1 LIKTEISVY
10 LRESASKN
18 IAMRI
23 CLDLSPVVQ
32 RKAGLGTYAQRLAE
46 HLLAEDRDNT
56 YIAFHY
62 GRTVKELLR
71 PPLDALSRRAVPW
84 GARPWRLGVAAR
96 HFLGLHMDSTFADV
110 DIFHATEHLLP
121 PLRRVHTVFTFHD
134 AIYALF
140 PQYHLPMNRL
150 FLGLMMPRF
159 LRRADAIITVSEC
172 SKRDAVRLYGID
184 PARIR
189 VIYEGVDARFQPVT
203 DPTRLAQVRAR
214 YGLPERYILYVGTIE
229 PRKNLVALLEAWS
242 KIRISNFEFRN
253 SLVIAGKKGWLYE
266 GFFSKLRELG
276 LEDEVVLPGYIADED
291 LPAVYSAASVFVFPS
306 LYEGFG
312 LPPLEA
318 MACGTSVICSNASS
332 LPEVCGEAA
341 LLVEPTDVA
350 ALAQAIERVLSDEP
364 LRATL
369 RARGLAQAAKFSW
382 ERTARETLAVYH
394 EVCR

>member
-1 LIKTEISVY
+1 
-10 LRESASKN
+10 
-18 IAMRI
+18 MRI

-46 HLLAEDRDNT
+46 HLLAVDGENAYT
-56 YIAFHY
+56 AFHY
-62 GRTVKELLR
+62 GRTVQEPLR
-71 PPLDALSRRAVPW
+71 PPLDVLPRRVVPW
-84 GARPWRLGVAAR
+84 SARPWRLGVAAR
-96 HFLGLHMDSTFADV
+96 HFLGLHMDSTFPDV

-121 PLRRVHTVFTFHD
+121 PLRRVRTVFTFHD

-172 SKRDAVRLYGID
+172 SKADAVRLYRID

-203 DPTRLAQVRAR
+203 DPARLAQVRAR
-214 YGLPERYILYVGTIE
+214 YALPERYILYVGTIE
-229 PRKNLVALLEAWS
+229 PRKNLVALLEAFHVS
-242 KIRISNFEFRN
+242 RFTFHATEGDFKI
-253 SLVIAGKKGWLYE
+253 VIAGKKGWLYE

-318 MACGTSVICSNASS
+318 MACGTPAVCSNASS
-332 LPEVCGEAA
+332 LPEVGDEAA
-341 LLVEPTDVA
+341 LLVEPMDVQG
-350 ALAQAIERVLSDEP
+350 LAQAIERVLSDEP

-382 ERTARETLAVYH
+382 ERAAQETLAVYR
-394 EVCR
+394 EVYR

>member
-1 LIKTEISVY
+1 
-10 LRESASKN
+10 
-18 IAMRI
+18 MRI

-46 HLLAEDRDNT
+46 HLLAVDRENV
-56 YIAFHY
+56 YSAFHY
-62 GRTVKELLR
+62 GRTVQEPLR
-71 PPLDALSRRAVPW
+71 PPLDALPRRVVPW
-84 GARPWRLGVAAR
+84 NARPWRLGVAAR
-96 HFLGLHMDSTFADV
+96 HVLGLHMDSTFPDV

-121 PLRRVHTVFTFHD
+121 PLRGVRTVFTFHD

-150 FLGLMMPRF
+150 FLGSMMPRF
-159 LRRADAIITVSEC
+159 LRRADAIVTVSEC

-189 VIYEGVDARFQPVT
+189 VIYEGVDARFRPVT
-203 DPTRLAQVRAR
+203 DPARLAQVRAR
-214 YGLPERYILYVGTIE
+214 YALPESYILYVGTIE
-229 PRKNLVALLEAWS
+229 PRKNLVALLEAFS
-242 KIRISNFEFRN
+242 AIYNRQSAIGNRQ
-253 SLVIAGKKGWLYE
+253 LVIGGKKGWLYE
-266 GFFSKLRELG
+266 SFFSRLRELG
-276 LEDEVVLPGYIADED
+276 LEGEMILPGYIADED
-291 LPAVYSAASVFVFPS
+291 LPAMYSAASVFVFPS

-318 MACGTSVICSNASS
+318 MACGTPVVCSNASS

-341 LLVEPTDVA
+341 LLVEPMDVQG
-350 ALAQAIERVLSDEP
+350 LAQAMERVLSDEP

-382 ERTARETLAVYH
+382 ERAARETLAVYR

>member
-1 LIKTEISVY
+1 
-10 LRESASKN
+10 
-18 IAMRI
+18 MRI

-46 HLLAEDRDNT
+46 HLLAVDGENAYT
-56 YIAFHY
+56 AFHY
-62 GRTVKELLR
+62 GRTVQEPLHS
-71 PPLDALSRRAVPW
+71 PLDALPRRVVPW
-84 GARPWRLGVAAR
+84 SARPWRLGVAAR
-96 HFLGLHMDSTFADV
+96 HFLGLNMDSTFADV

-121 PLRRVHTVFTFHD
+121 SLRRVRTVFTFHD

-150 FLGLMMPRF
+150 FLGAMMPRF
-159 LRRADAIITVSEC
+159 LRRADAIIAVSEC
-172 SKRDAVRLYGID
+172 SKANAVRLYRID

-203 DPTRLAQVRAR
+203 DPARLAQVRAR
-214 YGLPERYILYVGTIE
+214 YALPERYILYVGTIE
-229 PRKNLVALLEAWS
+229 PRKNLVALLEAFHVS
-242 KIRISNFEFRN
+242 RFTFHAAGDTNLK
-253 SLVIAGKKGWLYE
+253 LVIAGKKGWLYE
-266 GFFSKLRELG
+266 GFFSKLRERG
-276 LEDEVVLPGYIADED
+276 LEEEVVLPGYIADED

-318 MACGTSVICSNASS
+318 MACGTPAVCSNASS

-341 LLVEPTDVA
+341 LLVGPTDVA
-350 ALAQAIERVLSDEP
+350 ALAQAMARVLSDEP

-382 ERTARETLAVYH
+382 ERAALETLAVYR

>member
-1 LIKTEISVY
+1 
-10 LRESASKN
+10 
-18 IAMRI
+18 
-23 CLDLSPVVQ
+23 
-32 RKAGLGTYAQRLAE
+32 
-46 HLLAEDRDNT
+46 
-56 YIAFHY
+56 
-62 GRTVKELLR
+62 
-71 PPLDALSRRAVPW
+71 
-84 GARPWRLGVAAR
+84 LGVAAR
-96 HFLGLHMDSTFADV
+96 HFLGLHMDNTFPDV

-121 PLRRVHTVFTFHD
+121 PLRRLRTVFTFHD

-150 FLGLMMPRF
+150 FLGSMMPRF
-159 LRRADAIITVSEC
+159 LRRADAIVTVSEC
-172 SKRDAVRLYGID
+172 SKGDAVRLYGID

-203 DPTRLAQVRAR
+203 DPARLAQVRAR
-214 YGLPERYILYVGTIE
+214 YALPERYVLYVGTIE

-242 KIRISNFEFRN
+242 KIRISDFEFRN
-253 SLVIAGKKGWLYE
+253 LLVIAGKKGWLYE
-266 GFFSKLRELG
+266 SFFSRLRELG
-276 LEDEVVLPGYIADED
+276 LEGEVILPGYIADED

-318 MACGTSVICSNASS
+318 MACGTPVVCSNASS
-332 LPEVCGEAA
+332 LPEVCGPAAAGGSVDRPEAA

-350 ALAQAIERVLSDEP
+350 ALAQAMERVLSDEP

-369 RARGLAQAAKFSW
+369 RARGLAQAAQFSW
-382 ERTARETLAVYH
+382 ERTARETLAVYR

>member
-1 LIKTEISVY
+1 
-10 LRESASKN
+10 
-18 IAMRI
+18 MRI
-23 CLDLSPVVQ
+23 CLDLSTVVQ

-46 HLLAEDRDNT
+46 HLLAVDRENV
-56 YIAFHY
+56 YSAFHY
-62 GRTVKELLR
+62 GRTVKEPLR
-71 PPLDALSRRAVPW
+71 QPLDALPRRVVPW
-84 GARPWRLGVAAR
+84 DARPWRLGVAAR
-96 HFLGLHMDSTFADV
+96 HFLGLNMDRTFPDV

-121 PLRRVHTVFTFHD
+121 PLRGARTVFTFHD

-150 FLGLMMPRF
+150 FLGSMMPRF
-159 LRRADAIITVSEC
+159 LRRADAIVTVSEC

-189 VIYEGVDARFQPVT
+189 VIYDGVDARFQPVT
-203 DPTRLAQVRAR
+203 DPARLAQVRAR
-214 YGLPERYILYVGTIE
+214 YALPERYVLYVGTIE
-229 PRKNLVALLEAWS
+229 PRKNLTTLLEAFSATYNRQSAIGNWQ
-242 KIRISNFEFRN
+242 
-253 SLVIAGKKGWLYE
+253 LVIGGKKGWLYE
-266 GFFSKLRELG
+266 SFFARLRELG

-318 MACGTSVICSNASS
+318 MACGTPVVCSNASS

-341 LLVEPTDVA
+341 LLVSPTDVP
-350 ALAQAIERVLSDEP
+350 ALVQAMVRGLSDEP

-369 RARGLAQAAKFSW
+369 RARGLVQAAKFSW
-382 ERTARETLAVYH
+382 ERTARETLAVYR
-394 EVCR
+394 EVYR

>member
-1 LIKTEISVY
+1 
-10 LRESASKN
+10 
-18 IAMRI
+18 MRI

-46 HLLAEDRDNT
+46 HLLAVDRENA
-56 YIAFHY
+56 YSAFHY
-62 GRTVKELLR
+62 GRTVKEPLR
-71 PPLDALSRRAVPW
+71 PPLDALPRRVVPW
-84 GARPWRLGVAAR
+84 SARPWRLGVAAR
-96 HFLGLHMDSTFADV
+96 HFLGLNMDSMFADV

-121 PLRRVHTVFTFHD
+121 PLRRVRTVFTFHD

-172 SKRDAVRLYGID
+172 SKGDAVRLYGID

-214 YGLPERYILYVGTIE
+214 YGLPEHYVLYVGTIE
-229 PRKNLVALLEAWS
+229 PRKNLTTLLEAYANLRFA
-242 KIRISNFEFRN
+242 ICDLR
-253 SLVIAGKKGWLYE
+253 LVIAGKKGWLYE
-266 GFFSKLRELG
+266 SFFARLRELG
-276 LEDEVVLPGYIADED
+276 LEDAVVLPGYIADEY
-291 LPAVYSAASVFVFPS
+291 LPALYSAANVFAFPS

-312 LPPLEA
+312 LPLLEA
-318 MACGTSVICSNASS
+318 MACGTPVVCSNASS
-332 LPEVCGEAA
+332 LPEVCDGAA
-341 LLVEPTDVA
+341 LLVEPTDVP
-350 ALAQAIERVLSDEP
+350 ALVQAMERVLSDES

-382 ERTARETLAVYH
+382 ERTARETLAVYR
-394 EVCR
+394 EVYR

>member
-1 LIKTEISVY
+1 
-10 LRESASKN
+10 
-18 IAMRI
+18 MRI

-46 HLLAEDRDNT
+46 HLLAIDRSNT
-56 YIAFHY
+56 YLAFHY
-62 GRTVKELLR
+62 GQHPPAPLR
-71 PPLDALSRRAVPW
+71 PPLDALPRRAVLW
-84 GARPWRLGVAAR
+84 SARPWRLGVAAR
-96 HFLGLHMDSTFADV
+96 HCLGLNMDSTFPEV

-121 PLRRVHTVFTFHD
+121 PLRRVRTVFTFHD
-134 AIYALF
+134 AIYVLF
-140 PQYHLPMNRL
+140 PQYHLPLNRL

-159 LRRADAIITVSEC
+159 LRRADAIVTISEC
-172 SKRDAVRLYGID
+172 SKADAVRLYQID

-189 VIYEGVDARFQPVT
+189 VIYEGVDTRFQPVA

-214 YGLPERYILYVGTIE
+214 YALPERYILYVGTIE
-229 PRKNLVALLEAWS
+229 PRKNLVALLEAFHVLRS
-242 KIRISNFEFRN
+242 RFHVSRFTFHAAQDTALK
-253 SLVIAGKKGWLYE
+253 LVIAGQRGWLYE

-276 LEDEVVLPGYIADED
+276 LEDEVVLPGYIADDD

-318 MACGTSVICSNASS
+318 MACGTPVVCSSASS
-332 LPEVCGEAA
+332 LPEVCDEAA
-341 LLVEPTDVA
+341 LLVAPTDVS

-364 LRATL
+364 LQATL

-382 ERTARETLAVYH
+382 ERTARETLAMYR

>member
-1 LIKTEISVY
+1 
-10 LRESASKN
+10 
-18 IAMRI
+18 MRI

-46 HLLAEDRDNT
+46 HLLAVDGENV
-56 YIAFHY
+56 YSAFHY
-62 GRTVKELLR
+62 GRTVKESLR
-71 PPLDALSRRAVPW
+71 PPLDALPRRVVPW
-84 GARPWRLGVAAR
+84 NARPWRLGVAAR
-96 HFLGLHMDSTFADV
+96 HFLGLNMDSTFQDV

-121 PLRRVHTVFTFHD
+121 PLRGVRTVFTFHD

-140 PQYHLPMNRL
+140 PQYHLPLNRL

-159 LRRADAIITVSEC
+159 LRRADAIIAVSEC

-203 DPTRLAQVRAR
+203 DLARLAQVRAR
-214 YGLPERYILYVGTIE
+214 YALPERYILYVGTIE
-229 PRKNLVALLEAWS
+229 PRKNLTTLLEAFHVS
-242 KIRISNFEFRN
+242 RSMFHAAGNTALK
-253 SLVIAGKKGWLYE
+253 LVIGGKTGWLYE
-266 GFFSKLRELG
+266 GLFRKLRELG
-276 LEDEVVLPGYIADED
+276 LEDEVLLPGYIADED

-318 MACGTSVICSNASS
+318 MACGTPVVCSSASS

-341 LLVEPTDVA
+341 LLVEPTDVS

-364 LRATL
+364 LRAAL

-382 ERTARETLAVYH
+382 ERTARETLAVYR

>member
-1 LIKTEISVY
+1 
-10 LRESASKN
+10 
-18 IAMRI
+18 MRI

-46 HLLAEDRDNT
+46 HLLAADRENT
-56 YIAFHY
+56 YTAFHY
-62 GRTVKELLR
+62 GRKVKEPLR
-71 PPLDALSRRAVPW
+71 PPLDTLPRRAVSW
-84 GARPWRLGVAAR
+84 SARPWRLGVAAR
-96 HFLGLHMDSTFADV
+96 HFLGLNMDGLFSDV

-121 PLRRVHTVFTFHD
+121 PLRRVRTVFTFHD

-159 LRRADAIITVSEC
+159 LRRADAIIAVSEC

-184 PARIR
+184 PACIR
-189 VIYEGVDARFQPVT
+189 VVYEGVDARFQPVT
-203 DPTRLAQVRAR
+203 DPTHLAQVRAR

-242 KIRISNFEFRN
+242 KIRNSNFEVRN

-266 GFFSKLRELG
+266 SFFARLRELG
-276 LEDEVVLPGYIADED
+276 LEGEVLLPGYIADED

-318 MACGTSVICSNASS
+318 MACGTPVVCSNASS
-332 LPEVCGEAA
+332 LPEVCDEAA
-341 LLVEPTDVA
+341 LLVAPTDTS
-350 ALAQAIERVLSDEP
+350 ALAQAMARVLSDDS

-369 RARGLAQAAKFSW
+369 RAHGLAQAAQFTW
-382 ERTARETLAVYH
+382 ARTARETLAVYR
-394 EVCR
+394 EVYR

>member
-1 LIKTEISVY
+1 
-10 LRESASKN
+10 
-18 IAMRI
+18 MRI

-46 HLLAEDRDNT
+46 HLLAVDRENA
-56 YIAFHY
+56 YSAFHY
-62 GRTVKELLR
+62 GRTVQEPLH
-71 PPLDALSRRAVPW
+71 PPLDALPRRVVPW
-84 GARPWRLGVAAR
+84 SARPWRLGVAAR
-96 HFLGLHMDSTFADV
+96 HFLGLNMDSTFPDV

-121 PLRRVHTVFTFHD
+121 PLRRVRTVFTFHD

-159 LRRADAIITVSEC
+159 LQRADAIVTVSEC
-172 SKRDAVRLYGID
+172 SKADAVRLYRID

-203 DPTRLAQVRAR
+203 DPARLAQVRAR

-229 PRKNLVALLEAWS
+229 PRKNLVALLEAFHVS
-242 KIRISNFEFRN
+242 RFTFHATEGDFKI
-253 SLVIAGKKGWLYE
+253 VIAGKKGWLYE

-276 LEDEVVLPGYIADED
+276 LEEEVVLPGYIADED

-318 MACGTSVICSNASS
+318 MACGTPAVCSNASS

-350 ALAQAIERVLSDEP
+350 ALAQAMARVLSDEP

-369 RARGLAQAAKFSW
+369 RARGLAQAAKFTW
-382 ERTARETLAVYH
+382 ERTARETLAVYR
-394 EVCR
+394 EVYR